1 MYKNLVKLIIILLFF
16 TANVLAESF
25 SKYNVTGNQ
34 RVSEETI
41 INFSKLKKNVEIS
54 KNDLNNALKNI
65 YDSNFFDEV
74 SMEISD
80 NTLNINVKEYPIIQ
94 DIIFNGVK
102 AKKFIEVIQ
111 SQTTLKP
118 KSSFNKFTLQSDLN
132 AISNV
137 LRKSGYYFSEVEV
150 QQKVNSNNTLNIIYD
165 ITMGEKA
172 LINEIKFIG
181 DKKFKS
187 SKLQSVIRS
196 EENKFWKFLSRNKY
210 LNKELTELDKRLL
223 KSFYLNKGYYL
234 VKVEDVYS
242 QILDNKN
249 FSLTYKIDSGKRFI
263 FNSFSLEMPEDY
275 NSKDF
280 DDLREIFKDLEK
292 SKYSYK
298 AIESILD
305 EIDQIAATENYEFI
319 DVSVIETIVD
329 DNKIDFVFKIKEGE
343 RFYVESIN
351 ILGNNITNEEFIR
364 QKLVVDEGDPF
375 NNLLHNKTINKLRS
389 ANIFKSVRSKV
400 KEGSTKGLKEIDIT
414 VEEKPTGEI
423 TAGAGYGTSG
433 STFAIGVRENNFQ
446 GKGVQLET
454 NITITEESLKGKFS
468 YTNPNFAY
476 SDRSVTTSIQSTT
489 LDKESDFG
497 YKSSLN
503 RFALGTGFEQYENL
517 YFYPNFSIQH
527 EDLTTTANAS
537 AEYKKQ
543 QGTYFD
549 TLFNYSLSYDKRNS
563 PFRPSEGFVSTF
575 VQEVPL
581 ISDNYSVINGYQV
594 TGYNE
599 IMDNSVLSVGIYTRA
614 INSLQSGE
622 DVRVSKRLFLPSSK
636 LRGFE
641 AGKIGPKDGE
651 DFVGGNYMASFNTAV
666 TLPFL
671 FETLDN
677 VDFSLFFD
685 AANVWHVDY
694 SQVADQGNSIR
705 SATGI
710 AVDVITPVG
719 PLSFSLSQ
727 PISKQTGDVTESF
740 RFNLGT
746 TF

>member
-1 MYKNLVKLIIILLFF
+1 MYKNLIRSIIILLFF

-34 RVSEETI
+34 RVSKETI

-54 KNDLNNALKNI
+54 ENDLNKALKNI
-65 YDSNFFDEV
+65 YSSNFFEEV
-74 SMEISD
+74 SISISGE
-80 NTLNINVKEYPIIQ
+80 TLNINVKEYPIIQ

-102 AKKFIEVIQ
+102 AKKFIELIQ
-111 SQTTLKP
+111 AQTALKP

-137 LRKSGYYFSEVEV
+137 LRKSGYYFSEVKV
-150 QQKVNSNNTLNIIYD
+150 QQRVNSNNTLNIIYD

-187 SKLQSVIRS
+187 SKLRSVIRS
-196 EENKFWKFLSRNKY
+196 EESKFWKFLSRNKY

-223 KSFYLNKGYYL
+223 KNFYLNKGYYQ

-249 FSLTYKIDSGKRFI
+249 FSLTYKIDSGKKFI
-263 FNSFSLEMPEDY
+263 FNSFSLEMPDDY
-275 NSKDF
+275 DSKDF
-280 DDLREIFKDLEK
+280 ADLREVFKDLEK

-319 DVSVIETIVD
+319 DVGVSENIVD
-329 DNKIDFVFKIKEGE
+329 GNKIDFVFNIKEGE
-343 RFYVESIN
+343 RYYVESIN

-364 QKLVVDEGDPF
+364 QKFVVDEGDPF
-375 NNLLHNKTINKLRS
+375 NNLLHNKTINNLRS
-389 ANIFKSVRSKV
+389 TNIFKSVRSKV
-400 KEGSTKGLKEIDIT
+400 KEGSKKGLKEIDIT

-446 GKGVQLET
+446 GKGVRLET
-454 NITITEESLKGKFS
+454 NLTLTEESIKGKFS
-468 YTNPNFAY
+468 YTDPNFAY
-476 SDRSVTTSIQSTT
+476 SDRSVTTSVQSTT

-497 YKSSLN
+497 YKSSLS

-563 PFRPSEGFVSTF
+563 PYRPSDGFISTF
-575 VQEVPL
+575 VQELPL
-581 ISDNYSVINGYQV
+581 VSDNYSIINGYQA
-594 TGYNE
+594 TRYNE
-599 IMDNSVLSVGIYTRA
+599 IMDESVLSIGIFTRA
-614 INSLQSGE
+614 INSLQSGD

-671 FETLDN
+671 FETFDN

-694 SQVADQGNSIR
+694 SHVVDQGNSIR

>member
-74 SMEISD
+74 SIEISD

-319 DVSVIETIVD
+319 DVSVSETIVD

-694 SQVADQGNSIR
+694 SQVVDQGNSIR

>member
-74 SMEISD
+74 SIEISD

-319 DVSVIETIVD
+319 DVSVSETIVD

-563 PFRPSEGFVSTF
+563 PFRPSEGFISTF

-694 SQVADQGNSIR
+694 SQVVDQGNSIR